1 MRDFVK
7 KAERQS
13 KESINRSYREI
24 DDLHWQINFL
34 NDMLLRYM
42 NKKSGKTLT
51 HSERQKIMEE
61 IRSQIPEVYKTINYY
76 KECINAE
83 KKEMKRIHNAYGYS
97 YDIKPEYYTEDEL
110 IQYNDYK
117 PENNSEYD
125 TYDSGDEYVPPYTQ
139 EDEELEEI
147 KEYKYNFATGLFE

>member
-13 KESINRSYREI
+13 RENINRDYREI

-42 NKKSGKTLT
+42 NKKTGNTLT
-51 HSERQKIMEE
+51 HSQRQKIMEE
-61 IRSQIPEVYKTINYY
+61 IRASIPETYKYINYY

-83 KKEMKRIHNAYGYS
+83 KKEMKRIHSAYGYS

-117 PENNSEYD
+117 PEDNSEYD